1 MSAWLE
7 VLLSF
12 VGVMLVLALAAQSMQ
27 ELVKV
32 VFAIKG
38 QTTRRALEGL
48 LTEAATAENQPQ
60 SGPDLVERIV
70 ERLRGLG
77 QNGVRPGAVR
87 LDSLSADR
95 LTDLILHVDPRRV
108 AGTKTLPE
116 DAARVTLRRIADH
129 AEAWFPLAM
138 EPVADRYRRRMRGL
152 SFVSSAVIV
161 LALNADAL
169 TILKLSRD
177 DPSFR
182 GRVGV
187 TAGNLAALHGRVREL
202 GTECLAE
209 RDSTTTTDSAC
220 ARLKPALDS
229 LDTGALRAA
238 ADTSF
243 LLGAL
248 GDRRPREPLWWVGI
262 VLSTLLVSLGAPF
275 WHDLLEA
282 LFGLK
287 NRVRAQAAKVSA
299 ETPPVAE
306 VRHRIGPDDV
316 AIVRGP
322 AEDAVP

>member
-1 MSAWLE
+1 MSALLE

-48 LTEAATAENQPQ
+48 LTEAARAENQPQ
-60 SGPDLVERIV
+60 SGPDLVDRVV

-87 LDSLSADR
+87 LDTLTADR
-95 LTDLILHVDPRRV
+95 LTDLIMHVDPRRV
-108 AGTKTLPE
+108 AGTKALPE

-152 SFVSSAVIV
+152 SFISSAVIV

-169 TILKLSRD
+169 TVVRLSRD

-182 GRVGV
+182 ERVGV
-187 TAGNLAALHGRVREL
+187 TAGR
-202 GTECLAE
+202 LAE
-209 RDSTTTTDSAC
+209 
-220 ARLKPALDS
+220 PALDS

-243 LLGAL
+243 LLGTL
-248 GDRRPREPLWWVGI
+248 GDRRPRDPLWWVGI

>member
-1 MSAWLE
+1 MSALLE

-48 LTEAATAENQPQ
+48 LTEAARAENQPQ
-60 SGPDLVERIV
+60 SGPDLVDRIV

-95 LTDLILHVDPRRV
+95 LTDLILHVDPRRI

-152 SFVSSAVIV
+152 SFVSSAVVV

-169 TILKLSRD
+169 TIVRLSRD

-182 GRVGV
+182 ERVGV
-187 TAGNLAALHGRVREL
+187 TAGSLAELHGRVHDL
-202 GTECLAE
+202 GTRCLAE
-209 RDSTTTTDSAC
+209 RDSTTADSAC

-229 LDTGALRAA
+229 LDTGVLRTA

-243 LLGAL
+243 LLGTL
-248 GDRRPREPLWWVGI
+248 GDRRPRDPLWWVGI

-316 AIVRGP
+316 AVVRGR
-322 AEDAVP
+322 ADDAVP

>member
-1 MSAWLE
+1 MSALLE

-48 LTEAATAENQPQ
+48 LTEAARAENQPQ
-60 SGPDLVERIV
+60 SGPDLVDRIV

-77 QNGVRPGAVR
+77 QNGVRPGTVR

-95 LTDLILHVDPRRV
+95 LTDLILHVDPRRI

-129 AEAWFPLAM
+129 VEAWFPLAM

-152 SFVSSAVIV
+152 SFVASAVVV

-169 TILKLSRD
+169 AIMRLSGD

-187 TAGNLAALHGRVREL
+187 TAGG
-202 GTECLAE
+202 LAE
-209 RDSTTTTDSAC
+209 R
-220 ARLKPALDS
+220 RDS

-243 LLGAL
+243 LLGSL
-248 GDRRPREPLWWVGI
+248 GDRRPRDPLWWVGI

-287 NRVRAQAAKVSA
+287 KRVQAQAAKVSA
-299 ETPPVAE
+299 ETPPIAE

-316 AIVRGP
+316 AVVRGP

>member
-1 MSAWLE
+1 MSALLE

-48 LTEAATAENQPQ
+48 LTEAARAENQPQ
-60 SGPDLVERIV
+60 SGPDLVDRVV

-87 LDSLSADR
+87 LDTLTADR
-95 LTDLILHVDPRRV
+95 LTDLIMHVDPRRV

-152 SFVSSAVIV
+152 SFISSAVIV

-169 TILKLSRD
+169 TVVKLSRD

-182 GRVGV
+182 ERVGV
-187 TAGNLAALHGRVREL
+187 TA
-202 GTECLAE
+202 
-209 RDSTTTTDSAC
+209 
-220 ARLKPALDS
+220 KPALDS

-238 ADTSF
+238 ADTSL
-243 LLGAL
+243 LLGTL
-248 GDRRPREPLWWVGI
+248 GDRRPRDPLWWVGI